1 VVGDNQRGNQNLEN
15 HFFKIIRNIM
25 RLHTLRLIFMFMF
38 YQVVCYGQQVKMSY
52 QAVFR
57 DGSGLLLEEKT
68 VQVEISILDG
78 NGQVKYA
85 EAHQIKTNAQGLG
98 TLRIGEGTAQSGKLE
113 GINWG
118 KGRFTMR
125 TRLPEYDLESSSP
138 ILSVPYAV
146 NSGIADS
153 LRGGIADSL
162 RNFKLIADGKQ
173 KGELLSWDGKQWIAL
188 KSGKPGEVLSIGE
201 DGITSW
207 SSLKIVRDTICPDSL
222 TDIDGNRYGTV
233 KIGKQCWM
241 KEDLRVSRF
250 NDGTSI
256 PYLMANQDW
265 VNAGRNGVPAVSAYG
280 SGYLY
285 NWFAA
290 VHPRGICP
298 SGWHVPTSLEQ
309 ESLIAYFGG
318 RGAASGGLTSV
329 GPEGF
334 AGLPGGTR
342 FSGEAGELFDGLG
355 YWGMWWSSSEDS
367 TYNEAWFLYLYN
379 GLDDDDGPGYVKRD
393 GDSKKSG
400 ASVRCLRD

>member
-1 VVGDNQRGNQNLEN
+1 
-15 HFFKIIRNIM
+15 M
-25 RLHTLRLIFMFMF
+25 RLHTLRLLFMFMF
-38 YQVVCYGQQVKMSY
+38 YQVIIYGQQVKMSY

-85 EAHQIKTNAQGLG
+85 ETHQIKTNAQGLG

-113 GINWG
+113 GIEWG
-118 KGRFTMR
+118 KGQFTMR
-125 TRLPEYDLESSSP
+125 TRLPEFNLESSSP

-162 RNFKLIADGKQ
+162 RNFKYKPIADGKQ
-173 KGELLSWDGKQWIAL
+173 KGELLSWDGKQWLPL
-188 KSGKPGEVLSIGE
+188 KSGKPGEVLTIGE
-201 DGITSW
+201 DGTTSW
-207 SSLKIVRDTICPDSL
+207 SSLKIGRDTICPDSL

-241 KEDLRVSRF
+241 REDLRVTRF
-250 NDGTSI
+250 NDGTPI
-256 PYLMANQDW
+256 PFLTADKDW
-265 VNAGRNGVPAVSAYG
+265 ENGGKNGGPAVSAYG

-285 NWFAA
+285 NWYAA
-290 VHPRGICP
+290 IHPRGICA

-318 RGAASGGLTSV
+318 RGAAFGGLTSV
-329 GPEGF
+329 GPGGF
-334 AGLPGGTR
+334 AGLPGGYR
-342 FSGEAGELFDGLG
+342 NYDGEFYDLG
-355 YWGMWWSSSEDS
+355 SVGVWWSSSEYSSDA
-367 TYNEAWFLYLYN
+367 AWCLYLNYN
-379 GLDDDDGPGYVKRD
+379 GGTVYRYDDFYYKVYGL
-393 GDSKKSG
+393 
-400 ASVRCLRD
+400 SVRCLRD